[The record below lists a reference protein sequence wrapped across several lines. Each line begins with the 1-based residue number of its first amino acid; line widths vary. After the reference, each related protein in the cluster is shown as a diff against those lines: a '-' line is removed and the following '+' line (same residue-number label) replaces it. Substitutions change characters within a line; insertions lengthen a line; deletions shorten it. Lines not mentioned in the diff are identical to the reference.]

1 MGKIKLGKYI
11 TEYSIKNKERKA
23 YPVYSVTN
31 SSGFCTE
38 YFTKDVSSEDK
49 SSYKLVPHGYFAYN
63 PSRINVG
70 SVDCQTKEDV
80 VIVSPLYTVF
90 KVDNNLDVRYLY
102 YFFKSNYCKYL
113 IKSKVSGSVR
123 FNLKFDTLC
132 SFEINEINKEEQ
144 QKAVTLFESIENLIE
159 TEENELSFLSE
170 LIKSRFIELFENQN
184 FSLRAIGE
192 ISSFC
197 SRGKS
202 PNYVENSNLLVINQA
217 CIYWDELKIENVKYN
232 EDTYE
237 GDRILMRNDILINST
252 GTGTLGRCNVFN
264 VDDGNRYMADSH
276 VTILRLLGQINP
288 IYFKYWFKSEKTQ
301 SCIYSD
307 CVNGSTNQIEL
318 SREKL
323 RKVEIPLPPIE
334 LQNEFASFVEK
345 VDKLKF
351 SYYS

>member
-1 MGKIKLGKYI
+1 MKYKLKEICYQNRYPQIDAESILGLASDSYEVKLLPSSKNYDLFTSRELAGDRICKGEVTTLGKARYAN
-11 TEYSIKNKERKA
+11 IKYWNGDFI
-23 YPVYSVTN
+23 
-31 SSGFCTE
+31 SS
-38 YFTKDVSSEDK
+38 
-49 SSYKLVPHGYFAYN
+49 
-63 PSRINVG
+63 
-70 SVDCQTKEDV
+70 
-80 VIVSPLYTVF
+80 
-90 KVDNNLDVRYLY
+90 NNNIIESKNGELLRGHYLY
-102 YFFKSNYCKYL
+102 YFLFHTAKDYYAEATTYP
-113 IKSKVSGSVR
+113 
-123 FNLKFDTLC
+123 KFDQS
-132 SFEINEINKEEQ
+132 SFDNHIIEIPEVSIQDKRLKVLDMLTNIIEKEEFQ
-144 QKAVTLFESIENLIE
+144 ISQLD
-159 TEENELSFLSE
+159 E